1 MQNDSVTKK
10 VSYRVKDKNIISD
23 FSLDIDKGT
32 FLTIIGPS
40 GGGKSTLLK
49 LLANLISPTSGEI
62 DFKDENI
69 NTYSPTIYRR
79 QVSYCFQ
86 QPSLFG
92 ETVKEN
98 LEFPFKIRKQQ
109 PGQDKMEQAL
119 KSVDLKPDFLNK
131 NITELGLVLVY
142 SNNSTIDQA
151 DYCLYTHAL
160 IRDNQNRISSITVL
174 QGEILEVNYTIDCY
188 YNYSPKKTEIHI
200 PVEENGVVTDKVY
213 DVVVQPVSFREGYAG
228 RGVTLSSGY
237 YNIEFYGAD
246 AYLRSLFD
254 CWIFNINIVLV

>member
-1 MQNDSVTKK
+1 MILSLKK

-86 QPSLFG
+86 QPSLFA
-92 ETVKEN
+92 ETV
-98 LEFPFKIRKQQ
+98 
-109 PGQDKMEQAL
+109 
-119 KSVDLKPDFLNK
+119 
-131 NITELGLVLVY
+131 
-142 SNNSTIDQA
+142 
-151 DYCLYTHAL
+151 
-160 IRDNQNRISSITVL
+160 
-174 QGEILEVNYTIDCY
+174 
-188 YNYSPKKTEIHI
+188 
-200 PVEENGVVTDKVY
+200 
-213 DVVVQPVSFREGYAG
+213 
-228 RGVTLSSGY
+228 
-237 YNIEFYGAD
+237 
-246 AYLRSLFD
+246 
-254 CWIFNINIVLV
+254 

>member
-1 MQNDSVTKK
+1 MILSLKK

-109 PGQDKMEQAL
+109 PDQDKMEQAL

-131 NITELGLVLVY
+131 NIIELSGGEKQRV
-142 SNNSTIDQA
+142 
-151 DYCLYTHAL
+151 AL
-160 IRDNQNRISSITVL
+160 IRNLLFKPEVLLLDEITTGLDNNSKEIVHHLIQNVHQDNT
-174 QGEILEVNYTIDCY
+174 TIIQVTHD
-188 YNYSPKKTEIHI
+188 NDEIHQAGQI
-200 PVEENGVVTDKVY
+200 IRVA
-213 DVVVQPVSFREGYAG
+213 EG
-228 RGVTLSSGY
+228 R
-237 YNIEFYGAD
+237 
-246 AYLRSLFD
+246 
-254 CWIFNINIVLV
+254 LVK